1 MKLKINRKKCE
12 KYSNTWKLNKALL
25 NDQWVVEKMME
36 NLKILQL
43 FLMKTQSANIFGPY
57 IVKAVL
63 TGKFIFR
70 SI

>member
-1 MKLKINRKKCE
+1 
-12 KYSNTWKLNKALL
+12 L